1 MKKFK
6 ALAAVAGA
14 VALLAGAGLAPAQA
28 ATKKTLTVGMIADV
42 LSFDT
47 TASEFGNRNLY
58 YQAIYDGLL
67 QADPNGN
74 LKPSLA
80 TKWNFNTAQTVL
92 TMDLRTDVKFTD
104 GTKLDA
110 AAVVKSL
117 NAFAKGKSPDASN
130 LSSMK
135 SAVAKDADTVVITL
149 KASDPAFL
157 NYLARNAGLIS
168 SPKVV
173 GTTKAKTAP
182 VGSGPYVLN
191 KLKTKFGSTYT
202 FTKNPNYWNKSAQKF
217 ETVVLKYI
225 QDPTAL
231 NNALKAKQIDAG
243 NLADNASITELMAAG
258 LKFETSTLDWVGLSF
273 VDRSGKLGSAIKNEK
288 VRQAI
293 NFAFDRKALL
303 KSIGSGY
310 GTVTTQVFAPKSAG
324 YQSSL
329 NSYYTYNPTKAKA
342 LLTEAGYPNGL
353 TLSMP
358 SFTFFLGDAPFALI
372 ADQLKAVGITVKWT
386 ESNPAT
392 FFDDL
397 LAPKYPAFLMF
408 LEQSPNDWQ
417 AINFLMSKTAVWN
430 PEKFSDSTSEAL
442 IEKIRKSNASTRPAL
457 LKQLNKYIVE
467 EAWYAPFY
475 VKQTTFAHNTQVSVK
490 MQAGN
495 AVPYLSSFAPT
506 K

>member
-6 ALAAVAGA
+6 ALVAVAA
-14 VALLAGAGLAPAQA
+14 TAALALTGVTASDA

-42 LSFDT
+42 ASFDT
-47 TASEFGNRNLY
+47 AASEYGNRNLY
-58 YQAIYDGLL
+58 YQTIYDGLL
-67 QADPNGN
+67 QADPNGTV
-74 LKPSLA
+74 KPMLA
-80 TKWNFNTAQTVL
+80 TKWSFNAAQTVL

-117 NAFAKGKSPDASN
+117 NAFKAGKSPDASN
-130 LSSMK
+130 LASMK
-135 SAVAKDADTVVITL
+135 SVVAKDADTVTITL
-149 KASDPAFL
+149 SASDPAFL

-173 GTTKAKTAP
+173 GTTKAKTTP
-182 VGSGPYVLN
+182 VGSGPYTLN
-191 KLKTKFGSTYT
+191 KLKTKIGSVYT
-202 FTKNPNYWNKSAQKF
+202 FSKNANYWNKSAQKF
-217 ETVVLKYI
+217 DTIVLKYI

-231 NNALKAKQIDAG
+231 INALKAKQIDAG
-243 NLADNASITELMAAG
+243 NLASNDSITELMAAG
-258 LKFETSTLDWVGLSF
+258 LKFETNTLDWVGLSF
-273 VDRSGKLGSAIKNEK
+273 VDRSGNLNSAIKDVK

-293 NFAFDRKALL
+293 NFAIDRKALL

-324 YQSSL
+324 YNASL
-329 NSYYTYNPTKAKA
+329 NNTYTYNPTKAKA
-342 LLTEAGYPNGL
+342 LLAEAGYANGV
-353 TLSMP
+353 TISMP

-372 ADQLKAVGITVKWT
+372 ADQLKASGITVKWT
-386 ESNPAT
+386 EANPAT
-392 FFDDL
+392 FFADL
-397 LAPKYPAFLMF
+397 LAPKYPAYLMF

-430 PEKFSDSTSEAL
+430 PEHYSDATADAL
-442 IEKIRKSNASTRPAL
+442 IEKIRVSTAAARPAL
-457 LKQLNKYIVE
+457 LKQLNKYIVDQ
-467 EAWYAPFY
+467 AWFAPFY
-475 VKQTTFAHNTQVSVK
+475 VKQGTVAHNSDVTFK

-495 AVPYLSSFAPT
+495 AMPYLSSFAPT